1 MPSYFNMANALD
13 VPVANGGI
21 RPDEGPMCIPFL
33 LDFTTTGDIVVD
45 LSQLIDQNRFRGLQT
60 IYLNLNGFASTL
72 TVNVRTTNQTIVA
85 KANTQGYYAVLAP
98 TQGPAILEFTTAGN
112 AVIPVHFVNVPI
124 DPAVWPTV

>member
-13 VPVANGGI
+13 VPVSNSAI
-21 RPDEGPMCIPFL
+21 PVDEGPMCIPFL
-33 LDFTTTGDIVVD
+33 LDFTATSDIVVD
-45 LSQLIDQNRFRGLQT
+45 LSQLIDQNRFRGLQS
-60 IYLNLNGFASTL
+60 IYLNLNGFASSL

-98 TQGPAILEFTTAGN
+98 AKGSTVLEFTTAGA